1 MAAFSMQLL
10 SAQVSYSIKGIDV
23 QKGYLFPSNPREINS
38 FSFKAAVPI
47 ESNGD
52 WASARTAFGSDGR
65 LYPSFCY
72 GGKVYVIDGGKLV
85 VRNTENGYL
94 YKNAAGDWQ
103 YVNGRFKKDGIEI
116 EGILFTNK
124 EIDEFVEKMGE
135 FTDRKILSG
144 KTYRYTFGTLG
155 EQQMLIIYGGSKI

>member
-1 MAAFSMQLL
+1 MAVFSMQLL
-10 SAQVSYSIKGIDV
+10 NAQVSYSIKGIDV

-47 ESNGD
+47 ENHGD
-52 WASARTAFGSDGR
+52 WASARPAFGSDGR
-65 LYPSFCY
+65 LYPLFSY
-72 GGKVYVIDGGKLV
+72 GDEVYVIDGSKLV
-85 VRNTENGYL
+85 VRKAENGYPF
-94 YKNAAGDWQ
+94 KNAAGNWQ
-103 YVNGRFKKDGIEI
+103 YVSGRFKKDGIEV

-124 EIDEFVEKMGE
+124 EIDEFVEKIGE
-135 FTDRKILSG
+135 FTDRKILRG